1 MNDQSVK
8 ADAGKIRPT
17 LVPIELIEDVAEVRQ
32 FGVEK
37 YKDPDNWQNV
47 EIERYKDAAY
57 RHWLA
62 YLKDSDS
69 VDEESGIPHYKHLAC
84 NIAFLCHMERKRRA
98 NRKCRTCRYHE
109 FEPIDR
115 GYICV
120 NGDAEECADWTED
133 DHSCE
138 HWERRKELRVCAS
151 CKYHVCCN
159 YKDGTCINPES
170 DHDSER
176 TRHTYW
182 CPRWEAKP
190 TPPTGGSGQ
199 SDD

>member
-109 FEPIDR
+109 YEPIDR
-115 GYICV
+115 GYVCV
-120 NGDAEECADWTED
+120 NGDAEECADWTEN

-138 HWERRKELRVCAS
+138 HWEEKPSEETPRICAS
-151 CKYHVCCN
+151 CKWHVCAGYRDGICN
-159 YKDGTCINPES
+159 NPSS
-170 DHDSER
+170 DCDSQR
-176 TRHTYW
+176 TLYTW
-182 CPRWEAKP
+182 SCPQWEEEEE
-190 TPPTGGSGQ
+190 GG
-199 SDD
+199 DVR